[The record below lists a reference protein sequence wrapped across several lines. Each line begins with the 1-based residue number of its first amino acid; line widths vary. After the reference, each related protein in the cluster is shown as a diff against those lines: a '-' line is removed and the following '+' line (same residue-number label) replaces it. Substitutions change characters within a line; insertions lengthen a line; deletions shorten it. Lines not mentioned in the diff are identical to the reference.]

1 MSNTM
6 DNGAV
11 LPSGLLGVS
20 DQEMMAGFNKTYKN
34 NALRIGV
41 VVASYPVSD
50 DKNRSKLTSEY
61 DVLVV
66 EQHENSG
73 ATTLLYRNCM
83 SSEGLGS
90 IADFFEKALRPKKK
104 KTTKGD
110 SVNLK
115 GQDGAI
121 VLLLCLDGMSDK
133 GIIISALT
141 HPDRKTTLKDDG
153 PRLEG
158 EYNGLNIKVEKDG
171 SATLTF
177 RGATGNDGKVLDKEQ
192 GDTVIGIE
200 KDGSFQLKVG
210 KEKGVT
216 QRHEKKG
223 KSSLTAEDDIS
234 NTTKKNFN
242 VTATENVAIKATKN
256 FNLEC
261 ADLLAKASGSA
272 TLECQKLTIKA
283 ESAIE
288 VKGSEFKVEAE
299 SMAKIKAATI
309 TLDGQVALGGDG
321 GQPILLLGTQ
331 FLGIGNLGAPV
342 MSSAIAGF
350 AVKVTAT

>member
-1 MSNTM
+1 MSNVM
-6 DNGAV
+6 NNGAV
-11 LPSGLLGVS
+11 LPNGLLG
-20 DQEMMAGFNKTYKN
+20 DNAGAMMAGFNKTYRN

-41 VVASYPVSD
+41 VVAAYPTAD
-50 DKNRSKLTSEY
+50 DKNRSKLTTEY

-66 EQHENSG
+66 EQHEDKGS
-73 ATTLLYRNCM
+73 TTLLYRNCM

-90 IADFFEKALRPKKK
+90 IADFFEKTLRPKKK

-141 HPDRKTTLKDDG
+141 HPDRKTTLKDAD

-177 RGATGNDGKVLDKEQ
+177 RGATDSEGKVLDKNQ

-200 KDGSFQLKVG
+200 KDGSFQTKH
-210 KEKGVT
+210 KTIT
-216 QRHEKKG
+216 QRLDKNG
-223 KSSLTAEDDIS
+223 KASLTADDDIS

-242 VTATENVAIKATKN
+242 VTATENIAMKATKN
-256 FNLEC
+256 FSAEMV
-261 ADLLAKASGSA
+261 DLIVKASGSA
-272 TLECQKLTIKA
+272 TLECQKMAVKSQSDI
-283 ESAIE
+283 SI
-288 VKGSEFKVEAE
+288 KGSQIMAEAE
-299 SMAKIKAATI
+299 ALAKIKATQI
-309 TLDGQVALGGDG
+309 TLDGLVSLGGDG
-321 GQPILLLGTQ
+321 GQPVLIMTSII
-331 FLGIGNLGAPV
+331 LGIGNLGAPV
-342 MSSAIAGF
+342 ISQAITGAF
-350 AVKVTAT
+350 KVTAQ

>member
-1 MSNTM
+1 MSNVM
-6 DNGAV
+6 NNGAV
-11 LPSGLLGVS
+11 LPTGLLDVNANA
-20 DQEMMAGFNKTYKN
+20 MMAGFNKTYKN

-41 VVASYPVSD
+41 VVATYPVSD
-50 DKNRSKLTSEY
+50 DKNRSKLTTEY

-66 EQHENSG
+66 EQHEDKGS
-73 ATTLLYRNCM
+73 TTLLYRNCM

-90 IADFFEKALRPKKK
+90 IADFFEKTLRPKKK

-141 HPDRKTTLKDDG
+141 HPDRKTTLKDAD

-177 RGATGNDGKVLDKEQ
+177 RGATDSEGKVLDKNQ
-192 GDTVIGIE
+192 GDTVVGIE
-200 KDGSFQLKVG
+200 KDGSFQIKH
-210 KEKGVT
+210 KTIT
-216 QRHEKKG
+216 QRLAKDG
-223 KSSLTAEDDIS
+223 KASLTADDDIS

-242 VTATENVAIKATKN
+242 VTATENIAMKATKN
-256 FNLEC
+256 FSAEMV
-261 ADLLAKASGSA
+261 DLIVKASGSA
-272 TLECQKLTIKA
+272 TLECQKLAVKSQSDI
-283 ESAIE
+283 SI
-288 VKGSEFKVEAE
+288 KGSQIMVEAE
-299 SMAKIKAATI
+299 ALAKIKATQI
-309 TLDGQVALGGDG
+309 TLDGLVSLGGEG
-321 GQPILLLGTQ
+321 GQPVLIMTSII
-331 FLGIGNLGAPV
+331 LGIGNLGAPV
-342 MSSAIAGF
+342 ISQAITGAFKVSAQ
-350 AVKVTAT
+350 

>member
-1 MSNTM
+1 MSNVM
-6 DNGAV
+6 NNGAV
-11 LPSGLLGVS
+11 LPNGLLS
-20 DQEMMAGFNKTYKN
+20 DTANNMMAGFNKTYKN

-41 VVASYPVSD
+41 VVASYPTSD
-50 DKNRSKLTSEY
+50 DKNRSKLTTEY

-66 EQHENSG
+66 EQHEDKGS
-73 ATTLLYRNCM
+73 TTLLYRNCM

-141 HPDRKTTLKDDG
+141 HPDRKTTLKDEG

-177 RGATGNDGKVLDKEQ
+177 RGATDSEGKVLDKEQ

-200 KDGSFQLKVG
+200 KDGSFQVKH
-210 KEKGVT
+210 KTIT
-216 QRHEKKG
+216 QRLAKDG
-223 KSSLTAEDDIS
+223 KASLTADNDIS

-242 VTATENVAIKATKN
+242 ITATENIAMKATKN
-256 FNLEC
+256 LSAEM
-261 ADLLAKASGSA
+261 ADFVAKASGSA
-272 TLECQKLTIKA
+272 TLECQKLAVKSQSDI
-283 ESAIE
+283 SI
-288 VKGSEFKVEAE
+288 KGSEIKMEAE
-299 SMAKIKAATI
+299 SMAKIKSTTI
-309 TLDGQVALGGDG
+309 TLDGLVNLGGDG
-321 GQPILLLGTQ
+321 GQPVLILTSLIMGV
-331 FLGIGNLGAPV
+331 GNLGAPV
-342 MSSAIAGF
+342 ISQAITGAF
-350 AVKVTAT
+350 KVNAQ

>member
-1 MSNTM
+1 MIKNTM
-6 DNGAV
+6 NNGAV
-11 LPSGLLGVS
+11 LPSGLLGIN
-20 DQEMMAGFNKTYKN
+20 DREMMAGFNKTYKN

-41 VVASYPVSD
+41 VVSSYPVSD

-61 DVLVV
+61 DVLVI
-66 EQHENSG
+66 EQHENKGS
-73 ATTLLYRNCM
+73 TTLLYRNCM

-141 HPDRKTTLKDDG
+141 HPDRKTTLKDEG

-177 RGATGNDGKVLDKEQ
+177 RGATDNNGAVLDKEQ
-192 GDTVIGIE
+192 GNTVIGIE
-200 KDGSFQLKVG
+200 KDGSFQVKHKTIAQRLDKNG
-210 KEKGVT
+210 KA
-216 QRHEKKG
+216 
-223 KSSLTAEDDIS
+223 SLESDDDIS
-234 NTTKKNFN
+234 NTTKKSFN
-242 VTATENVAIKATKN
+242 ILATENVTIKATKN
-256 FNLEC
+256 FTLDC
-261 ADLLAKASGSA
+261 VDLTAKASGSA
-272 TLECQKLTIKA
+272 ILECQKLAIKS
-283 ESAIE
+283 ESDIMI
-288 VKGSEFKVEAE
+288 KSSEFKVEAE
-299 SMAKIKAATI
+299 ALARITATQI
-309 TLDGQVALGGDG
+309 TIDGLVNLGGDG
-321 GQPILLLGTQ
+321 GQPVLIMSSIIVGV
-331 FLGIGNLGAPV
+331 GNLSAPV
-342 MSSAIAGF
+342 ISMAITGAF
-350 AVKVTAT
+350 RVNAQ

>member
-1 MSNTM
+1 MSNIM
-6 DNGAV
+6 NNGAV
-11 LPSGLLGVS
+11 LPSGLLGVA
-20 DQEMMAGFNKTYKN
+20 DADMMAGFNKTYKN

-41 VVASYPVSD
+41 VVASYPTSN
-50 DKNRSKLTSEY
+50 DKNRSKLTTEY

-66 EQHENSG
+66 EQQENKG
-73 ATTLLYRNCM
+73 TTTLLYRNCM

-121 VLLLCLDGMSDK
+121 VLLLCLDSMSDK

-141 HPDRKTTLKDDG
+141 HPDRKTTLKDEG

-177 RGATGNDGKVLDKEQ
+177 RGATGNDGNVLDKEQ

-200 KDGSFQLKVG
+200 KDGSFQIKVA

-216 QRHEKKG
+216 QRFDKKG
-223 KSSLTAEDDIS
+223 KASLTAEDDIS

-242 VTATENVAIKATKN
+242 VTATENVEIKATKN
-256 FNLEC
+256 FTLDC
-261 ADLLAKASGSA
+261 KDLVAKASGSA
-272 TLECQKLTIKA
+272 ILECQKLTIK
-283 ESAIE
+283 SQSE
-288 VKGSEFKVEAE
+288 VSIKGREIKMEAE
-299 SMAKIKAATI
+299 AMAKIKSTLI
-309 TLDGQVALGGDG
+309 TLDGLVNLGGDG
-321 GQPILLLGTQ
+321 GQPVLILTSLIMGV
-331 FLGIGNLGAPV
+331 GNLGAPV
-342 MSSAIAGF
+342 ISQAITGAF
-350 AVKVTAT
+350 KVNAQ

>member
-1 MSNTM
+1 MSNVM
-6 DNGAV
+6 NNGAV
-11 LPSGLLGVS
+11 LPTGLLGES
-20 DQEMMAGFNKTYKN
+20 GHSMMAGFNKTYKN

-41 VVASYPVSD
+41 VVASYPTAD
-50 DKNRSKLTSEY
+50 DKNRSKLTTEY

-66 EQHENSG
+66 EQHEDKGS
-73 ATTLLYRNCM
+73 TTLLYRNCM

-141 HPDRKTTLKDDG
+141 HPDRKTTLTDEG

-177 RGATGNDGKVLDKEQ
+177 RGATDSEGKVLNKEQ
-192 GDTVIGIE
+192 GDTVVGIE
-200 KDGSFQLKVG
+200 KDGSFQIKH
-210 KEKGVT
+210 KTIT
-216 QRHEKKG
+216 QRLAKDG
-223 KSSLTAEDDIS
+223 KASLTADDDIS

-242 VTATENVAIKATKN
+242 VTATENIAMKATKN
-256 FNLEC
+256 FSVEMVDFLT
-261 ADLLAKASGSA
+261 KASGSA
-272 TLECQKLTIKA
+272 TLECQKLAIK
-283 ESAIE
+283 SQSDII
-288 VKGSEFKVEAE
+288 VKGSKIQVEAE
-299 SMAKIKAATI
+299 AMAKIKATQI
-309 TLDGQVALGGDG
+309 TLDGLVSLGGEG
-321 GQPILLLGTQ
+321 GVPVLLMTSMIIGV
-331 FLGIGNLGAPV
+331 GNLGGPV
-342 MSSAIAGF
+342 ISTAITGAF
-350 AVKVTAT
+350 KVNAQ

>member
-1 MSNTM
+1 MSNVM
-6 DNGAV
+6 NNGAV
-11 LPSGLLGVS
+11 LPNGLLG
-20 DQEMMAGFNKTYKN
+20 DNAGAMMAGFNKTYRN

-41 VVASYPVSD
+41 VVAAYPTAD
-50 DKNRSKLTSEY
+50 DRNRSKLTTEY

-66 EQHENSG
+66 EQHEDKGS
-73 ATTLLYRNCM
+73 TTLLYRNCM

-90 IADFFEKALRPKKK
+90 IADFFEKTLRPKKK

-141 HPDRKTTLKDDG
+141 HPDRKTTLKDAD

-177 RGATGNDGKVLDKEQ
+177 RGATDSEGKVLDKNQ

-200 KDGSFQLKVG
+200 KDGSFQTKH
-210 KEKGVT
+210 KTIT
-216 QRHEKKG
+216 QRLDKNG
-223 KSSLTAEDDIS
+223 KASLTADDDIS

-242 VTATENVAIKATKN
+242 VTATENIAMKATKN
-256 FNLEC
+256 FSAEMV
-261 ADLLAKASGSA
+261 DLIVKASGSA
-272 TLECQKLTIKA
+272 TLECQKLAVKSQSDI
-283 ESAIE
+283 SI
-288 VKGSEFKVEAE
+288 KGSQIMAEAE
-299 SMAKIKAATI
+299 ALAKIKATQI
-309 TLDGQVALGGDG
+309 TLDGLVALGGDG
-321 GQPILLLGTQ
+321 GQPVLIMTSII
-331 FLGIGNLGAPV
+331 LGIGNLGAPV
-342 MSSAIAGF
+342 ISQAITGAF
-350 AVKVTAT
+350 KVTAQ

>member
-1 MSNTM
+1 M

-11 LPSGLLGVS
+11 LPNGLLGAS
-20 DQEMMAGFNKTYKN
+20 DHDMMAGFNKTYKN
-34 NALRIGV
+34 NALRIGI
-41 VVASYPVSD
+41 VVASYPTSD

-66 EQHENSG
+66 EQHEDKG
-73 ATTLLYRNCM
+73 TTTLLYRNCM

-133 GIIISALT
+133 GIIISSLT
-141 HPDRKTTLKDDG
+141 HPDRKTTLVDEG

-177 RGATGNDGKVLDKEQ
+177 RGATDSEGKPTDSSQ
-192 GDTVIGIE
+192 GDTVLSIE
-200 KDGSFQLKVG
+200 KDGSFQTQHKTI
-210 KEKGVT
+210 T
-216 QRHEKKG
+216 QRLDKNG
-223 KSSLTAEDDIS
+223 KASLTSDDDIS

-242 VTATENVAIKATKN
+242 VTATENIALKATKN
-256 FNLEC
+256 FTLDCNEII
-261 ADLLAKASGSA
+261 ANASGSA
-272 TLECQKLTIKA
+272 SLACQKLAINA
-283 ESAIE
+283 ESDIMI
-288 VKGSEFKVEAE
+288 KGSQFQVEAE
-299 SMAKIKAATI
+299 SMARIKATTI
-309 TLDGQVALGGDG
+309 TLDGQVSLGGDG
-321 GQPILLLGTQ
+321 GQPVLILSTQ
-331 FLGIGNLGAPV
+331 FMGLGNLGMPV
-342 MSSAIAGF
+342 ISTAISGYAT
-350 AVKVTAT
+350 KVTAQ

>member
-1 MSNTM
+1 MSNVM
-6 DNGAV
+6 NNGAV
-11 LPSGLLGVS
+11 LPNGLLG
-20 DQEMMAGFNKTYKN
+20 ENAGAMMAGFNKTYRN

-41 VVASYPVSD
+41 VVSAYPTTD
-50 DKNRSKLTSEY
+50 DKNRSKLTTEY

-66 EQHENSG
+66 EQHEDKGS
-73 ATTLLYRNCM
+73 TTLLYRNCM

-90 IADFFEKALRPKKK
+90 IADFFEKTLRPKKK

-141 HPDRKTTLKDDG
+141 HPDRKTTLKDAD

-177 RGATGNDGKVLDKEQ
+177 RGATDSEGKVLDKNQ

-200 KDGSFQLKVG
+200 KDGSFQTKH
-210 KEKGVT
+210 KTIT
-216 QRHEKKG
+216 QRLDKNG
-223 KSSLTAEDDIS
+223 KASLTADDDIS

-242 VTATENVAIKATKN
+242 VTATENITMKATKN
-256 FNLEC
+256 FSAEMV
-261 ADLLAKASGSA
+261 DLIVKASGSA
-272 TLECQKLTIKA
+272 TLECQKLAIK
-283 ESAIE
+283 SQSDIM
-288 VKGSEFKVEAE
+288 VKGSQIQIEAE
-299 SMAKIKAATI
+299 ALAKIKATQI
-309 TLDGQVALGGDG
+309 TLDGLVNLGGDG
-321 GQPILLLGTQ
+321 GQPVLIMTSII
-331 FLGIGNLGAPV
+331 LGIGNLGGPV
-342 MSSAIAGF
+342 ISQAITGAF
-350 AVKVTAT
+350 KVNAQ

>member
-1 MSNTM
+1 MN
-6 DNGAV
+6 NGAV
-11 LPSGLLGVS
+11 LPNGLLG
-20 DQEMMAGFNKTYKN
+20 DNAGAMMAGFNKTYRN

-41 VVASYPVSD
+41 VVAAYPTTD
-50 DKNRSKLTSEY
+50 DKNRSKLTTEY

-66 EQHENSG
+66 EQHEDKGS
-73 ATTLLYRNCM
+73 TTLLYRNCM

-90 IADFFEKALRPKKK
+90 IADFFEKTLRPKKK

-141 HPDRKTTLKDDG
+141 HPDRKTTLKDAD

-177 RGATGNDGKVLDKEQ
+177 RGATDSEGKVLDKNQ
-192 GDTVIGIE
+192 GDTIIGIE
-200 KDGSFQLKVG
+200 KDGSFQTKH
-210 KEKGVT
+210 KTIT
-216 QRHEKKG
+216 QRLDKNG
-223 KSSLTAEDDIS
+223 KASLTADDDIS

-242 VTATENVAIKATKN
+242 VTATENIAMKATKN
-256 FNLEC
+256 FS
-261 ADLLAKASGSA
+261 ADMVDLIVKASGSA
-272 TLECQKLTIKA
+272 TLECQKLAIK
-283 ESAIE
+283 SQSDISI
-288 VKGSEFKVEAE
+288 KGSQIMAEAE
-299 SMAKIKAATI
+299 ALAKIKATQI
-309 TLDGQVALGGDG
+309 TLDGLVALGGDG
-321 GQPILLLGTQ
+321 GQPVLIMTSII
-331 FLGIGNLGAPV
+331 LGIGNLGAPV
-342 MSSAIAGF
+342 ISQAITGAF
-350 AVKVTAT
+350 KVTAQ

>member
-1 MSNTM
+1 MSNIM
-6 DNGAV
+6 NNGAV
-11 LPSGLLGVS
+11 LPNGLLG
-20 DQEMMAGFNKTYKN
+20 ENAGAMMAGFNKTYRN

-41 VVASYPVSD
+41 VVSAYPTTD
-50 DKNRSKLTSEY
+50 DKNRSKLTTEY

-66 EQHENSG
+66 EQHEDKGS
-73 ATTLLYRNCM
+73 TTLLYRNCM

-90 IADFFEKALRPKKK
+90 IADFFEKTLRPKKK

-141 HPDRKTTLKDDG
+141 HPDRKTTLKDAD

-177 RGATGNDGKVLDKEQ
+177 RGATDSEGKVLDKNQ

-200 KDGSFQLKVG
+200 KDGSFQTKH
-210 KEKGVT
+210 KTIT
-216 QRHEKKG
+216 QRLDKNG
-223 KSSLTAEDDIS
+223 KASLTADDDIS

-242 VTATENVAIKATKN
+242 VTATENIAMKATKN
-256 FNLEC
+256 FSAEMV
-261 ADLLAKASGSA
+261 DLIVKASGSA
-272 TLECQKLTIKA
+272 TLECQKLAIK
-283 ESAIE
+283 SQSDISI
-288 VKGSEFKVEAE
+288 KGSQIMAEAE
-299 SMAKIKAATI
+299 ALAKIKATQI
-309 TLDGQVALGGDG
+309 TLDGLVALGGDG
-321 GQPILLLGTQ
+321 GQPVLIMTSII
-331 FLGIGNLGAPV
+331 LGIGNLGAPV
-342 MSSAIAGF
+342 ISQAITGAF
-350 AVKVTAT
+350 KVTAQ

>member
-1 MSNTM
+1 MSNVM
-6 DNGAV
+6 NNGAV
-11 LPSGLLGVS
+11 LPSGLLGVQ
-20 DQEMMAGFNKTYKN
+20 DENMMGGFNKTYKN
-34 NALRIGV
+34 SALRVGI
-41 VVASYPVSD
+41 VVASYPVKNES
-50 DKNRSKLTSEY
+50 NRSKLTTEY

-66 EQHENSG
+66 EQHEDKG
-73 ATTLLYRNCM
+73 TTTLLYRNCM

-121 VLLLCLDGMSDK
+121 VLLLCLDSMSDK
-133 GIIISALT
+133 GIIISSLT
-141 HPDRKTTLKDDG
+141 HPDRKTTLVDEG

-200 KDGSFQLKVG
+200 KDGSFQVKH
-210 KEKGVT
+210 KTIT
-216 QRHEKKG
+216 QRLDKKG
-223 KSSLTAEDDIS
+223 KASLTADDDIS

-242 VTATENVAIKATKN
+242 VTATENVNIKATKD
-256 FNLEC
+256 FNLDC
-261 ADLLAKASGSA
+261 AKLVAKASGSA
-272 TLECQKLTIKA
+272 TLECQKLSIKS
-283 ESAIE
+283 ESDIMI
-288 VKGSEFKVEAE
+288 KGSEFKVEAE
-299 SMAKIKAATI
+299 AMAKIKSTQI
-309 TLDGQVALGGDG
+309 TLDGLVNLGGDG
-321 GQPILLLGTQ
+321 GQPVLILTSIIMGT
-331 FLGIGNLGAPV
+331 GNLGAPV
-342 MSSAIAGF
+342 ISQAITGAF
-350 AVKVTAT
+350 KVNAQ

>member
-1 MSNTM
+1 MSNVM
-6 DNGAV
+6 NNGAV
-11 LPSGLLGVS
+11 LPTGLLSETGNS
-20 DQEMMAGFNKTYKN
+20 MMAGFNKTYKN

-50 DKNRSKLTSEY
+50 DKNRSKLTTEY

-66 EQHENSG
+66 EQHEDKGS
-73 ATTLLYRNCM
+73 TTLLYRNCM

-141 HPDRKTTLKDDG
+141 HPDRKTTLTDEG

-177 RGATGNDGKVLDKEQ
+177 RGATDSEGKVLDKEQ
-192 GDTVIGIE
+192 GDTVVGIE
-200 KDGSFQLKVG
+200 KDGSFQIKH
-210 KEKGVT
+210 KTIT
-216 QRHEKKG
+216 QRLAKDG
-223 KSSLTAEDDIS
+223 KASITADDDIS

-242 VTATENVAIKATKN
+242 VDATENIAMKATKN
-256 FNLEC
+256 FSAEMV
-261 ADLLAKASGSA
+261 DFLAKASGSA
-272 TLECQKLTIKA
+272 TLECQKMAIK
-283 ESAIE
+283 SQSDIS
-288 VKGSEFKVEAE
+288 VKGSQIMVEAE
-299 SMAKIKAATI
+299 ALAKIKSSQI
-309 TLDGQVALGGDG
+309 TLDGLVSLGGEG
-321 GQPILLLGTQ
+321 GMPVLILTSII
-331 FLGIGNLGAPV
+331 LGIGNLGAPV
-342 MSSAIAGF
+342 ISTAITGAF
-350 AVKVTAT
+350 KVNAQ

>member
-1 MSNTM
+1 MSNVM

-11 LPSGLLGVS
+11 LPNGLLAAS
-20 DQEMMAGFNKTYKN
+20 DQNMMAGFNKTYKN

-41 VVASYPVSD
+41 VVASYPVSN

-66 EQHENSG
+66 EQQENKG
-73 ATTLLYRNCM
+73 TTTLLYRNCM

-141 HPDRKTTLKDDG
+141 HPDRKTTLKDEG

-177 RGATGNDGKVLDKEQ
+177 RGATDNNGKVLDKTQ

-200 KDGSFQLKVG
+200 KDGSFQTKHKTITHRLDKNG
-210 KEKGVT
+210 KA
-216 QRHEKKG
+216 
-223 KSSLTAEDDIS
+223 SLTADNDIS

-242 VTATENVAIKATKN
+242 VTATESINMKATKD
-256 FNLEC
+256 FNLQC
-261 ADLLAKASGSA
+261 VALVAKASGSA
-272 TLECQKLTIKA
+272 TLECQKL
-283 ESAIE
+283 AINSQSDIMI
-288 VKGSEFKVEAE
+288 KGSQFKVEAE
-299 SMAKIKAATI
+299 AMAKIKATTI
-309 TLDGQVALGGDG
+309 TLDGLVSLGGDG
-321 GQPILLLGTQ
+321 GQPVLLLSTMFIGT
-331 FLGIGNLGAPV
+331 GNLGLPV
-342 MSSAIAGF
+342 ISTAIAGY
-350 AVKVTAT
+350 ATKVTAQ

>member
-1 MSNTM
+1 MSNVM
-6 DNGAV
+6 NNGAV
-11 LPSGLLGVS
+11 LPTGLLG
-20 DQEMMAGFNKTYKN
+20 DNAGAMMAGFNKTYRN

-41 VVASYPVSD
+41 VVAAYPTSD
-50 DKNRSKLTSEY
+50 DKNRSKLTTEY

-66 EQHENSG
+66 EQHEDKGS
-73 ATTLLYRNCM
+73 TTLLYRNCM

-90 IADFFEKALRPKKK
+90 IADFFEKTLRPKKK

-141 HPDRKTTLKDDG
+141 HPDRKTTLKDAD

-177 RGATGNDGKVLDKEQ
+177 RGATDSEGKVLDKEQ

-200 KDGSFQLKVG
+200 KDGSFQVKH
-210 KEKGVT
+210 KTIT
-216 QRHEKKG
+216 QRLDKKG
-223 KSSLTAEDDIS
+223 KASLTADDDIS

-242 VTATENVAIKATKN
+242 VTATENIAMKATKN
-256 FNLEC
+256 FSAEMV
-261 ADLLAKASGSA
+261 DLIAKASGSA
-272 TLECQKLTIKA
+272 TLECQKLAIK
-283 ESAIE
+283 SQSDISI
-288 VKGSEFKVEAE
+288 KGSQIMAEAE
-299 SMAKIKAATI
+299 ALAKIKATQI
-309 TLDGQVALGGDG
+309 TLDGLVSLGGDG
-321 GQPILLLGTQ
+321 GQPVLILTSIILGV
-331 FLGIGNLGAPV
+331 GNLGAPV
-342 MSSAIAGF
+342 ISQAITGAF
-350 AVKVTAT
+350 KVTAQ